1 LESDLGKNVSS
12 VTSILNSATLIF
24 WDFDG
29 VIKDSVEVKTSA
41 FENLFSRFGEN
52 VTSRVRQ
59 HHESHGGVSRFEKI
73 PLYLTWA
80 NEPATPA
87 KVEEYCDR
95 FSSLVLKA
103 VIDSHWVPGVRE
115 YLLLNSTKQYFVL
128 VTATP
133 QDEIQQILAALEI
146 AHCFHEVHGAP
157 RYKARAINDV
167 LARISC
173 APANALMI
181 GDSEMDLKAAQA
193 NSVPFLL
200 RRTPL
205 NLSIQ
210 ATYTGPMFDD
220 LSHE

>member
-1 LESDLGKNVSS
+1 MSLANERCFNNAQ
-12 VTSILNSATLIF
+12 ILSAATLVF

-29 VIKDSVEVKTSA
+29 VVKDSVEVKSTA
-41 FENLFSRFGEN
+41 FDNLFSPFGEDIS
-52 VTSRVRQ
+52 SRVRQ

-80 NEPATPA
+80 NEPETPA
-87 KVEEYCDR
+87 KIQEFCNQ
-95 FSSLVLKA
+95 FSTLVLQA
-103 VIDSHWVPGVRE
+103 VIDAPWIPGVRE

-133 QDEIQQILAALEI
+133 QDEIQQILAALDI
-146 AHCFHEVHGAP
+146 AHCFREVHGAP
-157 RYKARAINDV
+157 KHKASAIKDV
-167 LARISC
+167 LARLNY

-181 GDSEMDLKAAQA
+181 GDSETDMKAAQA

-220 LSHE
+220 LNHE